1 MGVFLAISL
10 VYLIYCMKILGFLRS
25 WKRIAVSDSVGL
37 QAVSV
42 IIPFRNEGKS
52 LNRLVKGLAQQ
63 EHPDF
68 ELVFVDD
75 HSEDNGVDVL
85 LQALKSTSVNF
96 RLYQLK
102 ETEGKKAALSK
113 GISEARNSIILTT
126 DADCYMNKDWISVM
140 TGPFN
145 EEKVQMVAGPV
156 SFIKNS
162 FLARWQSIEFQALI
176 TIGAA
181 GLSRARPTMANGANL
196 SFRKSAFDDVNG
208 YNNLPD
214 TPSGDDEFLL
224 AKISKRWPDSIRF
237 QKSPMALVVTEAP
250 KDWSAIIS
258 QKARWASKWRKGGRQ
273 STQCLAVLTGL
284 IQMAQLLMLCSLFWF
299 TSFWWWAMVLLAL
312 RMIVEFA
319 LVTISAKDIGA
330 SRPSIGLFVLSFII
344 YPFYAIYIALVANF
358 STFDWKGRRYG

>member
-1 MGVFLAISL
+1 MWFFLIISL
-10 VYLIYCMKILGFLRS
+10 FYLFYCFKILGFLRS
-25 WKRIAVSDSVGL
+25 WKQIPVSSAIGVEH
-37 QAVSV
+37 VSV
-42 IIPFRNEGKS
+42 IIPFRNEAPRLK
-52 LNRLVKGLAQQ
+52 RLVKGLAKQ
-63 EHPDF
+63 EYARF
-68 ELVFVDD
+68 ELIFVDD
-75 HSEDNGVDVL
+75 HSEDDGVEVL
-85 LQALKSTSVNF
+85 LEALKPTSVNF

-102 ETEGKKAALSK
+102 EAEGKKAALTK
-113 GISEARNSIILTT
+113 GISEARSSIILTT
-126 DADCYMNKDWISVM
+126 DADCYMDKDWISIM

-176 TIGAA
+176 AIGAA
-181 GLSRARPTMANGANL
+181 GIAKAKPTMANGANL
-196 SFRKSAFDDVNG
+196 SFRKSAFDEVHG
-208 YNNLPD
+208 YEDLPD

-224 AKISKRWPDSIRF
+224 AKIAKRWPDSIRF

-273 STQCLAVLTGL
+273 STQSLAVLTGL

-299 TSFWWWAMVLLAL
+299 TSFWWWAVALLAL
-312 RMIVEFA
+312 RMIIEFA
-319 LVTISAKDIGA
+319 LVTISAKDLGA